1 MNPKLK
7 TKLKKF
13 RFITSK
19 GFSLV
24 ELLVVVAIIGV
35 LAGVGVVGYDRYV
48 ENTKSKV
55 FYQNADTVMKAMDF
69 EFIVAANQLS
79 STLNE
84 VNSAGVATGNKV
96 SKESTCETFL
106 YSVKNHFKHFKN
118 PWHPTKA
125 MVTVDSATF
134 RLHAKGTL
142 QVTCAR
148 APWIGSG
155 WNCKLDKSLWHLMMY
170 NVDGGGFASGGP
182 GSAWDYA
189 DPVAR
194 LRVVNGVKTM
204 LYYTRGD
211 GRGKTVAEGGYGG
224 TNPWYT
230 WNRSQQ
236 ICGAAGFF
244 NPNIAVNSD
253 AQTFDGNYYSTIGY

>member
-1 MNPKLK
+1 MQKINK
-7 TKLKKF
+7 KLKKF
-13 RFITSK
+13 KTIASK

-35 LAGVGVVGYDRYV
+35 LAAVGVVGYDRYV

-55 FYQNADTVMKAMDF
+55 FYQNADTVLKAMDF
-69 EFIVAANQLS
+69 EFIVAANNLS

-84 VNSAGVATGNKV
+84 VNSSGVATGNKV
-96 SKESTCETFL
+96 SQSSTCETFL
-106 YSVKNHFKHFKN
+106 YSVKEHFKHFKN

-125 MVTVDSATF
+125 MVSVDSQTF

-155 WNCKLDKSLWHLMMY
+155 WNCPLDKSLWHLMMY
-170 NVDGGGFASGGP
+170 NVDGGGFATGGP
-182 GSAWDYA
+182 GGAWDYA
-189 DPVAR
+189 NPIAR
-194 LRVVNGVKTM
+194 LRVVNDIKTM

-211 GRGKTVAEGGYGG
+211 GRPKSVEEGGYGG

-230 WNRSQQ
+230 WNQSQL
-236 ICGAAGFF
+236 ICGSTGFY
-244 NPNIAVNSD
+244 NASLPLSSD
-253 AQTFDGNYYSTIGY
+253 AQPFDGVYYDTIGY